1 MYNDTIK
8 VANKIISYDD
18 LLDIFLKMQEK
29 LLYYKKINHNEE
41 LRNKMLDYN
50 YQTWSFKDTS
60 SSLTFNVEF
69 SDDTNIKFDNYDNF
83 ISIFNTRLEE
93 IKNIFVYFNISYST
107 KYNEKSEWYNQHIYV
122 FIYEDKMDIDVSL
135 SSQDDKIS
143 DVYEYI
149 KNKILNAPPK
159 YDSVI
164 KDKGKITTNTGL
176 SIGLIPGIIITSLL
190 LLIPAVRHLFAIS
203 YVLYPICALILS
215 FIIGGIVS
223 GPKLDNL
230 YKPIR
235 PDQKYAGYDSN
246 KGKSIYK
253 DDINKFVETSEI
265 LIGKNTNNLKNR
277 KEIIEYYEKYKKS
290 ILYKLIILLILSIV
304 VIFFRN
310 V

>member
-41 LRNKMLDYN
+41 LKNKMLDYN
-50 YQTWSFKDTS
+50 YQTWTFKDAS
-60 SSLTFNVEF
+60 SSLTFSVEF
-69 SDDTNIKFDNYDNF
+69 YDDTNVKFDNYDNF

-93 IKNIFVYFNISYST
+93 IKSLFVYYNISYST
-107 KYNEKSEWYNQHIYV
+107 KYNEKTEWYNQHIYI
-122 FIYEDKMDIDVSL
+122 FIYENKMDIDVSL

-149 KNKILNAPPK
+149 KNKILNALPK

-164 KDKGKITTNTGL
+164 RNKGKIITNSGL
-176 SIGLIPGIIITSLL
+176 SIGLIPSIIITSLL
-190 LLIPAVRHLFAIS
+190 LLIPSIRHLFAVS

-215 FIIGGIVS
+215 FIIGGIMS
-223 GPKLDNL
+223 GSKLDNL
-230 YKPIR
+230 YKSIKPE
-235 PDQKYAGYDSN
+235 QKYVGYDSN

-265 LIGKNTNNLKNR
+265 LIGKNTNNLKYR
-277 KEIIEYYEKYKKS
+277 KEIMEYYQKYKKS
-290 ILYKLIILLILSIV
+290 IPYKLVTLIILSV
-304 VIFFRN
+304 VVLFFRN
-310 V
+310 I